1 MYKVLTSEHSRNW
14 RLENTPEAQNSM
26 VRGRERM
33 AGSKA
38 DERKWNRVLRAW
50 EALPKIFI
58 LS

>member
-38 DERKWNRVLRAW
+38 DERKWNRVLRA
-50 EALPKIFI
+50 
-58 LS
+58 